1 MPKAG
6 CFVEALCILQVEGH
20 SSLLITDH
28 LCPGCAG
35 GRGGGRGRG
44 GRGGGNGG
52 AGGIEAF
59 VNPSMLE
66 NPWEALERRLLGGAG
81 SRGQPQQWQ
90 QEPQRPR
97 GASPQE
103 GEGRA
108 AAEGALDRP
117 WH

>member
-1 MPKAG
+1 
-6 CFVEALCILQVEGH
+6 
-20 SSLLITDH
+20 
-28 LCPGCAG
+28 
-35 GRGGGRGRG
+35 
-44 GRGGGNGG
+44 
-52 AGGIEAF
+52 
-59 VNPSMLE
+59 MLE

-81 SRGQPQQWQ
+81 SGGQPQQWQ